1 MRLTTRRLHLFAL
14 FLSLVL
20 VGLMEMATAPSALG
34 EEPTAT
40 VVGTNVVYM
49 RACPVLTCKT
59 VTSVPL
65 DAEVRV
71 AGETIDGF
79 TPVRWQQYEGWVYD
93 LFLSH
98 DGEFELVREGRP
110 GCDRVALIFNA
121 GIGEAPSQSILDT
134 LVSTQTPATLFA
146 MGWWAETYPD
156 YLQEMAEDADVVIG
170 THGNTQ
176 LFLTHASDEQ
186 IIAEVN
192 DSATIIE
199 SVTGFPTARYYT
211 PYASDSDD
219 RVLQIIA
226 EQGYLPVGW
235 TAAAGDYNDDDT
247 PEDVYQRVM
256 DGARDGAIIELHLDG
271 PATDEST
278 AVVLPT
284 VIRDLE
290 AEGYSLVTVPEIIL
304 PCPTG
309 P

>member
-1 MRLTTRRLHLFAL
+1 MHLITRRLRLLAL
-14 FLSLVL
+14 LLPLIL
-20 VGLMEMATAPSALG
+20 VGIMGPVSTTSVASEGS
-34 EEPTAT
+34 TAT
-40 VVGTNVVYM
+40 VIGTNVVYL

-59 VTSVPL
+59 VTSIPL
-65 DAEVRV
+65 SAEVTI

-79 TPVRWQQYEGWVYD
+79 TPIRWQQYEGWVYD
-93 LFLSH
+93 LFLSRT
-98 DGEFELVREGRP
+98 GEVELVREGRP

-121 GIGEAPSQSILDT
+121 GIGETPSQSILDT

-156 YLQEMAEDADVVIG
+156 YLRAMANDANVVIG

-186 IIAEVN
+186 IRAEVI
-192 DSATIIE
+192 DSAEAIE
-199 SVTGFPTARYYT
+199 SVTGFPVARYYT
-211 PYASDSDD
+211 PYASDSDE
-219 RVLQIIA
+219 RVRRLIA
-226 EQGYLPVGW
+226 EEGYLPIGW

-247 PEDVYQRVM
+247 PDDVYQRVM

-271 PATDEST
+271 IATDEST
-278 AVVLPT
+278 AVVLPEI
-284 VIRDLE
+284 IRDLE
-290 AEGYSLVTVPEIIL
+290 AQGYTLVTVPEIIL